1 MRKKQGGPGTRGAIF
16 GIVTPPIWRPLAE
29 IVRDA
34 YGQRHSA
41 KFTAVMA
48 LPQMSASVAIG
59 CAVRDANSRGYRVV
73 ARLNSAIPCERPT
86 NVCDMADACDTRNLL
101 NTTGTT
107 IADTIAMTAMAMS
120 ISASVKAARRATR
133 NKLEVN

>member
-34 YGQRHSA
+34 YGPRHSA
-41 KFTAVMA
+41 TFTAVMA

-59 CAVRDANSRGYRVV
+59 CAVRDANRRGYRVV

-101 NTTGTT
+101 NTPGTIIPHT
-107 IADTIAMTAMAMS
+107 LPTHPLATS
-120 ISASVKAARRATR
+120 I
-133 NKLEVN
+133 